1 MNGGIINMK
10 NQNGFTL
17 LEVIVSMLLFTIG
30 VLGMMGLQVLATR
43 GAVIGNNNTVEN
55 YLAQSL
61 TAQLGQL
68 PMNAPALSIGN
79 HGYGASSDACLSCAD
94 CNVAV
99 DSSGQ
104 CIANSIGNLY
114 QVSWIVQNVT
124 TMNSGT
130 VDNLK
135 SIAITISWANGNFT
149 VTLPAAHY

>member
-1 MNGGIINMK
+1 MK
-10 NQNGFTL
+10 NEKGFTL

-61 TAQLGQL
+61 AAQLEQL
-68 PMNAPALSIGN
+68 PMNAPALSTGS
-79 HGYGASSDACLSCAD
+79 HGYGVSSDACLSCAN

-104 CIANSIGNLY
+104 CIASNVGNIY
-114 QVSWIVQNVT
+114 QVGWVVKNVT
-124 TMNSGT
+124 TMNSGAT
-130 VDNLK
+130 NNLK
-135 SIAITISWANGNFT
+135 SIAITISWANGTFSLT
-149 VTLPAAHY
+149 IPAAHY

>member
-1 MNGGIINMK
+1 MK
-10 NQNGFTL
+10 NQKGFTL

-61 TAQLGQL
+61 TAQLEQL

-79 HGYGASSDACLSCAD
+79 HGYGASTDACLSCAD
-94 CNVAV
+94 CSVAV

-104 CIANSIGNLY
+104 CIANNFGNLY
-114 QVSWIVQNVT
+114 KVGWIVKNVT

-135 SIAITISWANGNFT
+135 SIAVTISWANGTFT

>member
-1 MNGGIINMK
+1 MK

-17 LEVIVSMLLFTIG
+17 LEVIVSMLIFTIG

-61 TAQLGQL
+61 ATQLGQL
-68 PMNAPALSIGN
+68 PMGAPALSTGT
-79 HGYGASSDACLSCAD
+79 HGYGASTDACLSCAD

-104 CIANSIGNLY
+104 CIANNVGNIY
-114 QVSWIVQNVT
+114 QVGWVVKKVT

-130 VDNLK
+130 VNNLK

>member
-17 LEVIVSMLLFTIG
+17 LEVIVSMLIFTIG

-55 YLAQSL
+55 YLAHSL
-61 TAQLGQL
+61 AAQLEQL
-68 PMNAPALSIGN
+68 PMNDPALSTGN
-79 HGYGASSDACLSCAD
+79 HGYGASTDACLSCAN

-104 CIANSIGNLY
+104 CIANNVGNIY
-114 QVSWIVQNVT
+114 QVSWNVQNVT

-130 VDNLK
+130 ADNLK
-135 SIAITISWANGNFT
+135 SIAITVSWANGNFT
-149 VTLPAAHY
+149 LTLPASHY